1 MRAATPTPVGATAP
15 RPALLVSTVA
25 NLAIQLDTI
34 GMFAVYPEI
43 LRAFSGTPEAT
54 LSWVLNAYTIAFAA
68 FLVPAGR
75 LADRFGRRV
84 LFLTGTLLYGLGAGL
99 CGIAPNP
106 ALLIAARI
114 MQGLGAAMLIPTS
127 LALVLV
133 AFPST
138 RRAGAV
144 NQWVAGGAIGGVIAP
159 PIGGLIVTTIGWRW
173 FFSLSLLLG
182 LLAFVLGRR
191 YLVESERDVGEPI
204 PDVLGLSLF
213 IAGLSLLALGIVRP
227 DGLAVG
233 GVGRTLTIA
242 LGGVVLSLFGLR
254 SVSVP
259 NPAFS
264 LILLAAPVRAL
275 ANTAMLVFG
284 ITFTAMFLGWN
295 LFLIRQWHF
304 TSFEAGLA
312 ITLGPV
318 TAMLTATVARRL
330 ADKFG
335 HRSLL
340 LPGAATYSASGILF
354 VQAVAGPPN
363 LSAHWLPALV
373 ISGVGVGL
381 LSSAL
386 SGLTVF
392 GLPEGRFAVGAGM
405 GQAIRQLGGV
415 LGVALVIALLQALD
429 PATAFWLIYS
439 FMAGGGLLIALITL
453 PVLRQAAEERRPPVA
468 QPSPT
473 SRTAES
479 CRVDDCW
486 RAEP

>member
-1 MRAATPTPVGATAP
+1 MRAATTTPVVATAP
-15 RPALLVSTVA
+15 RPALVVSTVA
-25 NLAIQLDTI
+25 NLAIQLDAI

-43 LRAFSGTPEAT
+43 LRVFSGTPEAT
-54 LSWVLNAYTIAFAA
+54 LSWVLNAYTIASAA

-84 LFLTGTLLYGLGAGL
+84 LFLTGTILYGLGAGL
-99 CGIAPNP
+99 CGITPNP
-106 ALLIAARI
+106 ELLIAARI

-133 AFPST
+133 AFPSN

-159 PIGGLIVTTIGWRW
+159 TLGGLIITTIGWRW
-173 FFSLSLLLG
+173 FLSLSLLLG
-182 LLAFVLGRR
+182 LLAFVFGRR
-191 YLVESERDVGEPI
+191 YLVDSERDVCEPI
-204 PDVLGLSLF
+204 PDILGLILL

-233 GVGRTLTIA
+233 GVGRTLTIS
-242 LGGVVLSLFGLR
+242 LGGGVMGLFGLR
-254 SVSVP
+254 SVRVP
-259 NPAFS
+259 HPAIS
-264 LILLAAPVRAL
+264 LSLLADPVRAL
-275 ANTAMLVFG
+275 ASVAMLVFG

-295 LFLIRQWHF
+295 LFLTRQWHF

-312 ITLGPV
+312 ISLGPV

-340 LPGAATYSASGILF
+340 LPGAATYSASGILL

-363 LSAHWLPALV
+363 LFAHWLPAMV

-392 GLPEGRFAVGAGM
+392 GLPQSRFAVGAGM

-415 LGVALVIALLQALD
+415 IGVALVIALLQALD
-429 PATAFWLIYS
+429 PATAFRLIYS
-439 FMAGGGLLIALITL
+439 LMAGGGVIIALIAL
-453 PVLRQAAEERRPPVA
+453 PVLRGAGEDSRPPLA
-468 QPSPT
+468 QPVST
-473 SRTAES
+473 SSTAEN